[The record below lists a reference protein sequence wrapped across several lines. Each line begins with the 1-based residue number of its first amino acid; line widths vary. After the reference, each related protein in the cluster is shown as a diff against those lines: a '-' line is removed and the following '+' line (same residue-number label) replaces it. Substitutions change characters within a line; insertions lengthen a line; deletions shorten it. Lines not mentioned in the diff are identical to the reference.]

1 MKKIIGTAA
10 SALLFAAIAGATPT
24 ACPTGTASIYT
35 STVNSA
41 GGCTEDGLLFSQFNY
56 MPTSTGTAIA
66 LPASAVGISPL
77 LNSAGDGLGFQIVGG
92 FAATS
97 GGESDAIF
105 QYEVSAL
112 NSSTSLTGIS
122 LGFNGTATGTG
133 IANVS
138 ENYCAGGTSV
148 PPTTCG
154 GNLQNIRVQ
163 STQGVNSL
171 TASGNLGGVQSVT
184 VSKDIQVNAGT
195 NGTATISS
203 VTNQFQTGA
212 GGSGSS
218 TPEPA
223 SLFLIGSGLLGL
235 GAIRKRV
242 VTRT

>member
-1 MKKIIGTAA
+1 MYKTIIVAA
-10 SALLFAAIAGATPT
+10 STLVLTALAGATPT
-24 ACPTGTASIYT
+24 ACPTGTAADYT
-35 STVNSA
+35 STVDAA

-56 MPTSTGTAIA
+56 LPTATGTAIA

-77 LNSAGDGLGFQIVGG
+77 LNSGGDGFGFQIVGG

-112 NSSTSLTGIS
+112 NSSTSLTGLS
-122 LGFNGTATGTG
+122 LAFNGTATGTG

-163 STQGVNSL
+163 SAQGVSSL
-171 TASGNLGGVQSVT
+171 TASASLGGVQSVA

-203 VTNQFQTGA
+203 VTNQFQTG
-212 GGSGSS
+212 SGITTSAV
-218 TPEPA
+218 PEPA
-223 SLFLIGSGLLGL
+223 SLFLIGSGLFGF
-235 GAIRKRV
+235 GMIGRRARR
-242 VTRT
+242 R

>member
-1 MKKIIGTAA
+1 MHKIGITAA
-10 SALLFAAIAGATPT
+10 SALLFAAMAGATPT
-24 ACPTGTASIYT
+24 ACPTGTASDYT

-56 MPTSTGTAIA
+56 MPSATGTALA

-77 LNSAGDGLGFQIVGG
+77 LNSGGDGFGFQIVGG

-112 NSSTSLTGIS
+112 SSLTSLTGIS
-122 LGFNGTATGTG
+122 LSFNGTATGTG

-154 GNLQNIRVQ
+154 GSLQNLKVQ
-163 STQGVNSL
+163 STQGASSL
-171 TASGNLGGVQSVT
+171 TASGSLGNVQSVT

-203 VTNQFQTGA
+203 VTNQFQTG
-212 GGSGSS
+212 SGVTPSS
-218 TPEPA
+218 VPEPA
-223 SLFLIGSGLLGL
+223 TLFLIGSGLFGF
-235 GAIRKRV
+235 GVIRKRAS
-242 VTRT
+242 RR